1 MVICVSNDALSFT
14 TDIFHHYLDI
24 VCVSIITVSSTLEDP
39 VLLTPDLH
47 WTCSPECPPPE
58 GQGGGAGPPVLCTAF
73 RLDSRPRVDSSGALT
88 RIRWIAQQN
97 LEQPPINNRDTGTI
111 LRLHDAI
118 HFPWRDDS

>member
-24 VCVSIITVSSTLEDP
+24 VCVSVITVSSTLEDP

-58 GQGGGAGPPVLCTAF
+58 GQGGEQDHLYSVQRF
-73 RLDSRPRVDSSGALT
+73 DSTHDRG
-88 RIRWIAQQN
+88 WIQVA
-97 LEQPPINNRDTGTI
+97 P
-111 LRLHDAI
+111 
-118 HFPWRDDS
+118 